1 MILSAPAGRA
11 VSTRAGWSVA
21 RLLTGLG
28 LVLVLLMGCWAATHS
43 EMTEGPAT
51 APIAELIAA
60 DEPGVVQ
67 AAATAGEYSGATGD
81 LGAAL
86 CLLGVVCMLALAVL
100 AWRVP
105 SRRYSLGRVAG
116 VVRELIAA
124 PRSQV
129 PVLTLSQLCVSRT

>member
-21 RLLTGLG
+21 RFLTGLG

-43 EMTEGPAT
+43 ETEGSAT

-105 SRRYSLGRVAG
+105 SRMYSLGRVAG